1 MSEEIICKISN
12 IVKQFPG
19 TTALDHVSFDVRK
32 GTVHAVVGENG
43 AGKSTLMNILSGVYP
58 PTEGTITFLGE
69 ERHFANTSE
78 AEQAGIAMIHQE
90 LSLLTTMTAAENIFM
105 NKMPKNAFGMVDY
118 GRMNRE
124 CRESLKRLGID
135 YISPKTIVRDM
146 SVSEQQL
153 LEICKAMSY
162 NAKLLIMDEPT
173 ASLTEKEVSFLLK
186 IVKQM
191 RDEGVS
197 ILYISHKL
205 EEILEIADDITV
217 LRDGHHIATEPAADM
232 TEQKMVNMMVG
243 RNFEGAEKRD
253 FITDYEGKTPIL
265 SVRNLYDAGGKV
277 KNVSFDLYEG
287 EVLGLTGLVGAGRT
301 ETLQCIFGANA
312 IKSGQIFINGKEVK
326 ITSCKDA
333 INHGLGL
340 IPEGRKIQGLFL
352 KMNVKENMLIVYQRC
367 HAKNGILRNRKLG
380 GVAEK
385 FREELNVK
393 TSAIDAPITSLS
405 GGNQQKTIVARWL
418 MNEPKILFMDEPT
431 HGIDIGAKNEIYK
444 IIDDLTKQNVSVVL
458 ISSEMPEV
466 LSLCDRIMFMH
477 HGYKRGEL
485 MNDEADQEKLMS
497 FTLDKYMTE
506 EEKAE
511 RGKAVTA

>member
-1 MSEEIICKISN
+1 MSEEIICKIDN

-19 TTALDHVSFDVRK
+19 TTALDHVSFEVRK

-58 PTEGTITFLGE
+58 PTEGTVTFMGQE
-69 ERHFANTSE
+69 CHFQSPSE
-78 AEQAGIAMIHQE
+78 AEAAGIAMIHQE
-90 LSLLTTMTAAENIFM
+90 LSLLTSMTAAENIFL
-105 NKMPKNAFGMVDY
+105 NKMPKTRFGFVDY
-118 GRMNRE
+118 ATMNKD
-124 CRESLKRLGID
+124 CMVYLKRLGID

-153 LEICKAMSY
+153 LEICKAISC

-173 ASLTEKEVSFLLK
+173 ASLTDKEVSFLLR

-205 EEILEIADDITV
+205 EEILEIADYITV
-217 LRDGHHIATEPAADM
+217 FRDGHHIATEPASEM
-232 TEQKMVNMMVG
+232 NEHKMVNMMVG
-243 RNFEGAEKRD
+243 RDFEGAEKRD
-253 FITDYEGKTPIL
+253 FITDYSGKNPIL
-265 SVRNLYDAGGKV
+265 SVRNLYDMAGKV

-312 IKSGQIFINGKEVK
+312 IRSGQIFIHGKEVK

-352 KMNVKENMLIVYQRC
+352 KMNVKENMLLVYQRC
-367 HAKNGILRNRKLG
+367 HAKGGILRTKELG
-380 GVAEK
+380 GLAEK
-385 FREELNVK
+385 FKEELNVK
-393 TSAIDAPITSLS
+393 TSALDAPITSLS

-444 IIDDLTKQNVSVVL
+444 IIDDLTKQGVSVVL

-485 MNDEADQEKLMS
+485 ANAEADQERLMS
-497 FTLDKYMTE
+497 FTLDEHMTE
-506 EEKAE
+506 DEKAE
-511 RGKAVTA
+511 RAALGA